1 MAPLGY
7 GRVSTEGQS
16 LTAAPSGRSCC
27 KYALHDGSPDSE
39 SPANLQ
45 DAHALGPQSA
55 FPRVLA
61 RVRALG
67 ATASLRWRSCSTAR
81 IWSRTKRSRAR
92 WRRSSESVF
101 CGNGVQQKA
110 AKRRTRKPCK

>member
-1 MAPLGY
+1 MALFGC

-45 DAHALGPQSA
+45 DAHALGPQSV

-61 RVRALG
+61 RRQVGG
-67 ATASLRWRSCSTAR
+67 ACRWERHQLSRS
-81 IWSRTKRSRAR
+81 
-92 WRRSSESVF
+92 
-101 CGNGVQQKA
+101 
-110 AKRRTRKPCK
+110 